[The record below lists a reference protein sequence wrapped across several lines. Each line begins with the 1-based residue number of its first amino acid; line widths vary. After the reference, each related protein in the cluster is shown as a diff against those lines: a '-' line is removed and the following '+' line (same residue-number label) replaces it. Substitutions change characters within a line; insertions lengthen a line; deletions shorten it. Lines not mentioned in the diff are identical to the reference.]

1 MRAIT
6 ATFGAS
12 PNSPEHVFRR
22 WQGPHA
28 VAVSWLGLLLAIVTK
43 PHDAGRTICW
53 FKQCTGIDCP
63 GCGLGHSLSCG
74 LRGMFAD
81 SLNYHP
87 FGLFILALFLFTA
100 FTSLV
105 PSARRRVATHME
117 SHPVLFNGFY
127 FASVFAFVAFGTV
140 RALLEIFRHTL
151 PI

>member
-1 MRAIT
+1 MRD
-6 ATFGAS
+6 GKK
-12 PNSPEHVFRR
+12 VFNR
-22 WQGPHA
+22 WQSPLTICA
-28 VAVSWLGLLLAIVTK
+28 SWLGLLLALITP
-43 PHDAGRTICW
+43 PHGTSPTICW
-53 FKQCTGIDCP
+53 IKQCTGIDCP